1 MTNEHYGINNDICD
15 SEIPHKGA
23 RDASAMHKRMF

>member
-1 MTNEHYGINNDICD
+1 MTNEHYGIND

-23 RDASAMHKRMF
+23 IDASVMHKRMF